1 MIFILSQL
9 IVGVSVIYRLLMF
22 VTLTDMVAA
31 FFQTP
36 AS

>member
-22 VTLTDMVAA
+22 VTLTDMVVA